1 MCRSRLLLAYFN
13 PSHTSLRSIAF
24 DDRFGLC
31 FTPFQ
36 IGLCY
41 EFQNRSGDVSFC
53 EINDR
58 GMDYYVCYIRF
69 FALGESGQLFKIRRR
84 VVLWL
89 EPSLRTAKPNWEPR
103 L

>member
-69 FALGESGQLFKIRRR
+69 FCPQRIRPTVQDSQARR
-84 VVLWL
+84 VVV
-89 EPSLRTAKPNWEPR
+89 RTITSDG
-103 L
+103 